1 MLRTIQKELWVT
13 YHLEKNPTKKA
24 NILMQIAELQ
34 QYLSSYYDS
43 TRYVLQQ
50 TVKKNQQTIEQ

>member
-1 MLRTIQKELWVT
+1 
-13 YHLEKNPTKKA
+13 
-24 NILMQIAELQ
+24 MQIAELQ

-50 TVKKNQQTIEQ
+50 TVTKHQAQQTIEQ